1 MCFFF
6 KQSKTAV
13 ELYNRFNATFDNPDS
28 FSPSDY
34 NGFLF
39 PKTPVITNSEKTKIQ
54 LFFWGLIPHWTKD
67 TSIRKHT
74 LNARIETIYEKP
86 SFRDSISKR
95 CLVLVD
101 GFYEWKWLDEKGKHK
116 QKYLVSMP
124 TDEAFAFAG
133 LWNEW
138 VEKITGE
145 IYKTYTIIT
154 KPANAFMSEIHN
166 SAKRM
171 PYILT
176 KNNEFDWLNGEDIQD
191 FDVELKAIEVAL

>member
-1 MCFFF
+1 MCFYF

-13 ELYNRFNATFDNPDS
+13 ELSNRFNAAFDNPDS
-28 FSPSDY
+28 FSPSNY
-34 NGFLF
+34 NGFQF

-54 LFFWGLIPHWTKD
+54 LFSWGLIPHWAKD
-67 TSIRKHT
+67 TVIRKHT
-74 LNARIETIYEKP
+74 LNARIETIHEKP
-86 SFRDSISKR
+86 SFRNSISKR

-116 QKYLVSMP
+116 QKYLISMP
-124 TDEAFAFAG
+124 TGEAFAFAG

-138 VEKITGE
+138 VEKNTGE

-154 KPANAFMSEIHN
+154 KPADAFMSEIHN

-176 KNNEFDWLNGEDIQD
+176 RSNEFDWLNGEKFQD